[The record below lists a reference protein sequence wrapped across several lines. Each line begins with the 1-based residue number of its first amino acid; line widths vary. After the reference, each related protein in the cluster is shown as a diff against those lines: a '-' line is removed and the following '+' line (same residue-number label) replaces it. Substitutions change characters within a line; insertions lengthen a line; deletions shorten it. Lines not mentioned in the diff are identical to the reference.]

1 MFNSIRNWLN
11 RADDHQ
17 ADKRELE
24 AEAKQFKLP
33 SETLPQLLKYIFF
46 AGLAVLNFR
55 LFAHAVPGA
64 WGIGTGIVACMA
76 ELIAIY
82 STHNFSRSAGLF
94 RAALGLSGAL
104 LMGFSLVHGTFSI
117 MDLIGVKSLSRDIH
131 FYSSTVAFPLLA
143 ALVGLSVIA
152 LTMTHP
158 KNLVRLKQAAAHMG
172 IVVARAEA
180 ASQMELMRATDIIE
194 QARLNHFTERTRRQG
209 AYLSQLQNHIAIEE
223 KTRALIAGI
232 SDPQLREALAC
243 EMGIPDPGHQQQRP
257 TRNLGFP
264 TAQDNGP
271 KSGRGWI

>member
-11 RADDHQ
+11 RADEHQ

-33 SETLPQLLKYIFF
+33 SETLPQILKYVFF

-76 ELIAIY
+76 ELIAVY
-82 STHNFSRSAGLF
+82 ATHNFSRSAGLF
-94 RAALGLSGAL
+94 RAALGLCGAL
-104 LMGFSLVHGTFSI
+104 LMAFSLVHGTFSI
-117 MDLIGVKSLSRDIH
+117 MDLIGVKSLSRNIH

-180 ASQMELMRATDIIE
+180 ASHMEIMRATDIIE
-194 QARLNHFTERTRRQG
+194 TARLNHFTERTRRHA
-209 AYLSQLQNHIAIEE
+209 AYLSQLQNYISVEE
-223 KTRALIAGI
+223 KTRALISGI
-232 SDPQLREALAC
+232 SDPQLREALAR
-243 EMGIPDPGHQQQRP
+243 EMGIDSPQESKPRRPGFVTEDRS
-257 TRNLGFP
+257 L
-264 TAQDNGP
+264 D
-271 KSGRGWI
+271 